1 MSTASGLASAQGQ
14 VTHRVS
20 VPYSEIKRRQDN
32 ATSIAGSSLAYPGG
46 ADLLNQRYTK
56 NDLLIGRIGEIVHS
70 AGRPQTTAVP
80 SLNGLSL
87 GEYRSLF
94 DAQRHHQ
101 LIGVNKTDYDPADP
115 LAPKSGLAVITNGTA
130 TIPYTGTESAFPGDK
145 LRWRLP
151 PLEEAAQEIP
161 QWEGKPKGKI
171 PVGMSVLNFDDIDQM
186 EHLLVYLAMQPASE
200 DGVADVDLR
209 DPNIDSEKQAA
220 ILLKK
225 HAMSSA
231 LYIIHGLVKKGLLRI
246 MTPELQASIAGEA
259 GAAMNEAELRNI
271 LRVPKAGEL
280 LTDPLDP
287 SKQNDSAAVKPLYQ
301 IVQGNTQGGITQAER
316 TTLIK
321 DIEKSTDRDLL
332 WLAGVLGVVPSPA
345 VPQSL
350 PLQNTVLKNLYPN
363 STSYNPMMG
372 RPSSGPQLVANYFGD
387 SSFGKKQAKKYQ
399 MSARDFQVE
408 YRIVFAELMNSI
420 TRTVFATAYSHQV
433 KGANKK
439 IDINLGE
446 K

>member
-1 MSTASGLASAQGQ
+1 
-14 VTHRVS
+14 
-20 VPYSEIKRRQDN
+20 
-32 ATSIAGSSLAYPGG
+32 
-46 ADLLNQRYTK
+46 
-56 NDLLIGRIGEIVHS
+56 
-70 AGRPQTTAVP
+70 
-80 SLNGLSL
+80 
-87 GEYRSLF
+87 
-94 DAQRHHQ
+94 
-101 LIGVNKTDYDPADP
+101 
-115 LAPKSGLAVITNGTA
+115 
-130 TIPYTGTESAFPGDK
+130 
-145 LRWRLP
+145 
-151 PLEEAAQEIP
+151 
-161 QWEGKPKGKI
+161 
-171 PVGMSVLNFDDIDQM
+171 
-186 EHLLVYLAMQPASE
+186 MQPASE

-259 GAAMNEAELRNI
+259 GAAADEAALRNI

-280 LTDPLDP
+280 RTDPLDP
-287 SKQNDSAAVKPLYQ
+287 SKQNDSAALKPLYQ
-301 IVQGNTQGGITQAER
+301 IVQGNTQPGITQAER

-321 DIEKSTDRDLL
+321 DMEKSTDRDLL

-350 PLQNTVLKNLYPN
+350 ALQNTVLKNLYPN

-372 RPSSGPQLVANYFGD
+372 RASSGPQLVADYFGD